1 MPPTFASRTTLHPQI
16 KRKFFADLAQ
26 LLDEDPPE
34 IRPLKGAFFG
44 PELPKDAA
52 VSLPNSETQTQSM
65 PSGDSFDSVDF
76 GMPRTRSSGGSS
88 FGASQQR
95 NDSMADSMLF
105 LPSSLNST
113 GNSQK
118 RQDQCERFEF
128 DMETQGGDSNTSAV
142 KHAPLPVTTLV
153 NCGIVSEKSPVTLR
167 LELADYY
174 DPDRMCE
181 LTPCW
186 LRSDRAS
193 CEIHQAPIQ
202 RPMLLFCIQALD
214 EYIARIEWLGQQR
227 WRVESCKL
235 ARRVFT
241 ARWEAYVLSAE
252 SSGRDIVLTEYLSKK
267 LVLPGVGIDSWRII
281 SRYWDKYKQNYLH
294 QQELYFSDALGVG
307 STKTSSKWDSV
318 RALLH
323 IFGMKPSQALRL
335 VEQQGVDPIN
345 PCELTE
351 KQLHS
356 ATHGLSSIEHLRIG
370 MEYLAGSNKNSAV
383 NARRPMISQQDGKTA
398 FHAILIHLTKWKEEV
413 QVFPCG
419 SFSRGAAFISVLDVL
434 VAVAAPR
441 NNSGSLKP
449 DGKVFDE
456 VVAAL
461 TSAKVIQS
469 GTIRRLSSTRGICIL
484 SFKSSSILLDLKV
497 YSPPRS
503 WFALLYFTGPENFVV
518 NIFSELLKRSVREL
532 PDTSFE
538 CIYASVAK
546 ALGQETFLE
555 IASEKDLFDLVGRD
569 YVQPADRIYM

>member
-76 GMPRTRSSGGSS
+76 GIPRTRSSGGSS
-88 FGASQQR
+88 FGTSQQR

-118 RQDQCERFEF
+118 RQD
-128 DMETQGGDSNTSAV
+128 
-142 KHAPLPVTTLV
+142 HL
-153 NCGIVSEKSPVTLR
+153 SEKSPVTLR

-241 ARWEAYVLSAE
+241 ARWEAYVLDAE

-434 VAVAAPR
+434 VA
-441 NNSGSLKP
+441 P

-518 NIFSELLKRSVREL
+518 NFFSELLKRSVREL

-538 CIYASVAK
+538 CIYANVAK

-555 IASEKDLFDLVGRD
+555 IASEKDLFDLLGRD
-569 YVQPADRIYM
+569 YVQPADRICSLV